1 MTTQAPSVTTATI
14 TGTVSNSAGVAV
26 ASAKIE
32 VGSGKTK
39 KTSYVNSNG
48 QYTISGLA
56 AGTYTLTFSA
66 RGYVAQAISVTFGA
80 GQTLTRNA
88 TCKRVEC

>member
-1 MTTQAPSVTTATI
+1 MTTQAPAVTTATI
-14 TGTVSNSAGVAV
+14 TGTVANSAGGPV

-39 KTSYVNSNG
+39 KTATVNSNG
-48 QYTISGLA
+48 QYTISGVA
-56 AGTYTLTFSA
+56 AGTYTVTFSA
-66 RGYVAQAISVTFGA
+66 RGYLAQAISVTFSA

-88 TCKRVEC
+88 TLQAR

>member
-1 MTTQAPSVTTATI
+1 
-14 TGTVSNSAGVAV
+14 VSNSAGVAV

-39 KTSYVNSNG
+39 KIYFANSNG

-56 AGTYTLTFSA
+56 AGTYTLTLSA
-66 RGYVAQAISVTFGA
+66 RGYLPQAISGTCSG
-80 GQTLTRNA
+80 GQTLTRNV
-88 TCKRVEC
+88 TLQER